1 MERKRVLQRG
11 ERLQPFGGGQLVTA
25 QVELYERVHAWL
37 GLGFGFGL
45 GGRVSVQVTLIRV
58 RVRG

>member
-37 GLGFGFGL
+37 GLGFGLGL
-45 GGRVSVQVTLIRV
+45 GGRVSVQV